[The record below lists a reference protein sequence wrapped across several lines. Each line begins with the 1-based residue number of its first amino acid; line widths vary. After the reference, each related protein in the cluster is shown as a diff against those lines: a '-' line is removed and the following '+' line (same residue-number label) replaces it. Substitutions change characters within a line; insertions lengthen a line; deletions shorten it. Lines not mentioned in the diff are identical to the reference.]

1 MKRNAILVLIVLAVA
16 AVSLQADDAKGPSK
30 DELEK
35 IAQRLEKTTEARF
48 QGDDPNASYE
58 KILKGVVYTEDT
70 AAFLPGVLS
79 ARRPIN
85 TGAAVTNQLLQPL
98 LEADTTVIRRLIST
112 ALTLQRRYVRYIQPP
127 KYRDSQLRPLV
138 FPDNLE
144 KLQPTQALQVVERVQ
159 QLRQRKLQR
168 DMEVAFRNRAAAN
181 LQKTVFRLMVR
192 ARDGQYDRQLL
203 AQLKAA
209 ERSHKYAF
217 MHILYILRDEA
228 GDMPKAKAKWWFD
241 EIKRYGDDRKYNQDE
256 LIQPGEVK
264 LRAAENSF
272 IDKSKVLIGYELY
285 QTADKLAKQAGVRN
299 FKHPGK
305 KEIKKV
311 IKKRKK

>member
-16 AVSLQADDAKGPSK
+16 AVSLQADGGKGPSK
-30 DELEK
+30 NELEK
-35 IAQRLEKTTEARF
+35 IAQRLEKTAEARF
-48 QGDDPNASYE
+48 QGDDPNDSYE
-58 KILKGVVYTEDT
+58 SILKGVVYTEET

-85 TGAAVTNQLLQPL
+85 TGAAVTDQLLQPL
-98 LEADTTVIRRLIST
+98 LKADTTVIRRLIPT

-127 KYRDSQLRPLV
+127 KYRNNQLRALV

-144 KLQPTQALQVVERVQ
+144 KLQPTQALQVIERVQ

-168 DMEVAFRNRAAAN
+168 DMEVAFRNRGASS

-192 ARDGQYDRQLL
+192 ARDGRYDRQLL
-203 AQLKAA
+203 AQLRAA

-217 MHILYILRDEA
+217 VHILNVLRDEA
-228 GDMPKAKAKWWFD
+228 GDMPKAKARWWFD
-241 EIKRYGDDRKYNQDE
+241 EIKQYADDRKYDQDE
-256 LIQPGEVK
+256 LIHPGDVK
-264 LRAAENSF
+264 LRAAENSS
-272 IDKSKVLIGYELY
+272 IDKTKVMIGYQLY

-299 FKHPGK
+299 FKHPDK
-305 KEIKKV
+305 KEIQKA